1 MITLAIK
8 NKQDQVIVG
17 RIDHEK
23 EPAPFQVSGDDL
35 AVLAI
40 KNYPYEEGDKIVVE
54 VTGENPYYVLQLDE
68 TLAPSLIYLSQ
79 STWEYQIPWT
89 ESH

>member
-54 VTGENPYYVLQLDE
+54 VTG
-68 TLAPSLIYLSQ
+68 
-79 STWEYQIPWT
+79 
-89 ESH
+89 

>member
-23 EPAPFQVSGDDL
+23 EPAPFQVSDDDL

-40 KNYPYEEGDKIVVE
+40 KNYPYEEGDKIV
-54 VTGENPYYVLQLDE
+54 
-68 TLAPSLIYLSQ
+68 I
-79 STWEYQIPWT
+79 
-89 ESH
+89 

>member
-23 EPAPFQVSGDDL
+23 RTR
-35 AVLAI
+35 AI
-40 KNYPYEEGDKIVVE
+40 
-54 VTGENPYYVLQLDE
+54 
-68 TLAPSLIYLSQ
+68 SSF
-79 STWEYQIPWT
+79 W
-89 ESH
+89 